1 MLGVLDNLYFY
12 RVMNEQANIY
22 TSLSSL
28 APVRPFA
35 PRRRP

>member
-1 MLGVLDNLYFY
+1 MLVISGKLYFY
-12 RVMNEQANIY
+12 LVMNEQLYIFS
-22 TSLSSL
+22 SLSFV